1 MRRPVEL
8 KGRRFFVNALVLNQR
23 RFFFGVADVL
33 VEVDFEAGAG
43 AAEARG
49 VVEGLL
55 RNLDEGAF
63 RAVGVGV

>member
-1 MRRPVEL
+1 M

-43 AAEARG
+43 AGRAEARG
-49 VVEGLL
+49 VAEGLL
-55 RNLDEGAF
+55 RDVDEGAG

>member
-1 MRRPVEL
+1 M
-8 KGRRFFVNALVLNQR
+8 KARRFFVNALVLNQR

-49 VVEGLL
+49 VEGLL